1 MKKLIICDKYIVNLE
16 KVGMIEA
23 NEDENMMIIH
33 FPLEKIK
40 ISLGTKGRDVSSLMR
55 DLIES
60 LESLDDDY
68 SVTMEINEI

>member
-1 MKKLIICDKYIVNLE
+1 MEKLIICDKYIVNLE
-16 KVGMIEA
+16 KVEMIEA
-23 NEDENMMIIH
+23 NKDENMMIIH

-40 ISLGTKGRDVSSLMR
+40 ISLGKGGDVSSLMR

-60 LESLDDDY
+60 LESLDDEY

>member
-1 MKKLIICDKYIVNLE
+1 MEKLIICHKYIVNLE
-16 KVGMIEA
+16 KVEMIEA

-33 FPLEKIK
+33 FPQEKIK
-40 ISLGTKGRDVSSLMR
+40 ISLGKGGDVSSLMR

-60 LESLDDDY
+60 LESLDDEY

>member
-1 MKKLIICDKYIVNLE
+1 MEKLIISDKYIVNLE
-16 KVGMIEA
+16 KVEMIEA

-33 FPLEKIK
+33 FPQEKIK
-40 ISLGTKGRDVSSLMR
+40 ISLGKGRDVSSLMR

-60 LESLDDDY
+60 LELQDDDY